1 MTCCDLTP
9 AHVRAIAPYQP
20 GKPISELA
28 RELGLS
34 EADIVKLASNENP
47 LGPSPLALAAAQD
60 ALFDMALYPDGA
72 GFALKARLASAKWHV
87 AANQI
92 VLGNGS
98 NDVLDMA
105 ARAFLSPGT
114 SSVYAQHAF
123 AVYPI
128 ATQTVGAQGIAV
140 AAKNYGH
147 DLDAMRAAIRDDT
160 RVLWIANPNNPTGTF
175 LPWAEVEAFLET
187 VPPQVLV
194 VLDEAYGEFLPPAE
208 RCDTTAW
215 LARFPNLLIVRT
227 FSKAYGLAGL
237 RVGYGLGSAEVIDM
251 LNRVRHPFNVN
262 APALAAAEAA
272 LDDVDFLARS
282 YALNTAGMAQL
293 AAGLSALGVDSVPSH
308 GNFLLV
314 HIGDAAQINSELLK
328 RGVIVRPVA
337 NYGLPEFLR
346 VSVGLAGQNARFP
359 SMLGK
364 PVCDHRHACHRRRR
378 PDRRLV
384 CAGAETGWRSA
395 RSDRR
400 RAHAGESECRD

>member
-1 MTCCDLTP
+1 MNCCDSAP
-9 AHVRAIAPYQP
+9 PYVRAIAPYQP

-28 RELGLS
+28 RELGLN

-60 ALFDMALYPDGA
+60 ALYDMALYPDGA
-72 GFALKARLASAKWHV
+72 GFALKAKLSAKLGL
-87 AANQI
+87 APAQI

-98 NDVLDMA
+98 NDILDMA
-105 ARAFLSPGT
+105 ARAFLAPGT
-114 SSVYAQHAF
+114 SAVYAQHAF

-140 AAKNYGH
+140 AAKDYGH
-147 DLDAMRAAIRDDT
+147 DLAAMRAAIRDDT

-175 LPWAEVEAFLET
+175 RPWTEIEACLET
-187 VPPQVLV
+187 VPPHVLV
-194 VLDEAYGEFLPPAE
+194 VLDEAYGEYLPIAE

-215 LARFPNLLIVRT
+215 LARFPNLLISRT

-237 RVGYGLGSAEVIDM
+237 RVGYGLGSTEVIDL

-272 LDDVDFLARS
+272 LDDTEFLART

-293 AAGLSALGVDSVPSH
+293 VNGLAELGIEVVPSK
-308 GNFLLV
+308 GNFVLAKV
-314 HIGDAAQINSELLK
+314 ADAVRINAELLK

-346 VSVGLAGQNARFP
+346 VSVGLAGQNARF
-359 SMLGK
+359 LDALK
-364 PVCDHRHACHRRRR
+364 AC
-378 PDRRLV
+378 L
-384 CAGAETGWRSA
+384 
-395 RSDRR
+395 
-400 RAHAGESECRD
+400 

>member
-1 MTCCDLTP
+1 MNCCELIP

-28 RELGLS
+28 RELGLN

-72 GFALKARLASAKWHV
+72 GFSLKEKLAAQWSV

-105 ARAFLSPGT
+105 ARAFLAPGT
-114 SSVYAQHAF
+114 SAVYAQHAF

-128 ATQTVGAQGIAV
+128 ATQTVGAHGIAV
-140 AAKNYGH
+140 LAKDYGH
-147 DLDAMRAAIRDDT
+147 DLNAMRAAIRDDT

-187 VPPQVLV
+187 VPQQVLV

-208 RCDTTAW
+208 RCDTAAW

-282 YALNTAGMAQL
+282 YALNAAGMKQL
-293 AAGLSALGVDSVPSH
+293 AAGLAGLGVDVVPSK
-308 GNFLLV
+308 GNFLLAKV
-314 HIGDAAQINSELLK
+314 GDAARINTELLK

-346 VSVGLAGQNARFP
+346 VSVGLLGQNIRF
-359 SMLGK
+359 LDALK
-364 PVCDHRHACHRRRR
+364 AC
-378 PDRRLV
+378 L
-384 CAGAETGWRSA
+384 
-395 RSDRR
+395 
-400 RAHAGESECRD
+400 

>member
-1 MTCCDLTP
+1 MKGCGTTCFDLAP
-9 AHVRAIAPYQP
+9 AHVRDIAPYQP

-28 RELGLS
+28 RELGLN

-60 ALFDMALYPDGA
+60 ALHEMALYPDGA
-72 GFALKARLASAKWHV
+72 GFALKARLSAKLGV

-105 ARAFLSPGT
+105 ARAFLMAGT

-140 AAKNYGH
+140 PAKHYGH
-147 DLDAMRAAIRDDT
+147 DLAAMRAAIRDDT

-175 LPWAEVEAFLET
+175 LPWAEIGAFLET

-194 VLDEAYGEFLPPAE
+194 VLDEAYGEYLPHAD
-208 RCDTTAW
+208 RLDTVDW
-215 LARFPNLLIVRT
+215 LSRFPNLLITRT

-237 RVGYGLGSAEVIDM
+237 RVGYGLGHPDVIAL

-262 APALAAAEAA
+262 LPALAAAEAA
-272 LDDVDFLARS
+272 LDDAEFLARS
-282 YALNTAGMAQL
+282 YALNAAGMAQL
-293 AAGLSALGVDSVPSH
+293 AAGLAELKIETVPSK
-308 GNFLLV
+308 GNFLLAKV
-314 HIGDAAQINSELLK
+314 GDAARINTELLK

-346 VSVGLAGQNARFP
+346 VSVGLAGQNARFLDAL
-359 SMLGK
+359 SVVVAALSEGVSLGTAALQ
-364 PVCDHRHACHRRRR
+364 PR
-378 PDRRLV
+378 PDPGGRKACL
-384 CAGAETGWRSA
+384 
-395 RSDRR
+395 
-400 RAHAGESECRD
+400 

>member
-1 MTCCDLTP
+1 MLCDFVS
-9 AHVRAIAPYQP
+9 AHVRGIAPYQP

-28 RELGLS
+28 RELGLN

-60 ALFDMALYPDGA
+60 ALFGMALYPDGA
-72 GFALKARLASAKWHV
+72 GFALKTKLSAKLGV

-105 ARAFLSPGT
+105 ARAFLSAGT
-114 SSVYAQHAF
+114 SSIYAQHAF

-140 AAKNYGH
+140 AAKDYGH
-147 DLDAMRAAIRDDT
+147 DLAAMRAAIRDDT

-175 LPWAEVEAFLET
+175 LPWTEIEAFLDT

-194 VLDEAYGEFLPPAE
+194 VLDEAYGEYLPPAE
-208 RCDTTAW
+208 RCDTAAW
-215 LARFPNLLIVRT
+215 LARFPNLLVSRT

-237 RVGYGLGSAEVIDM
+237 RVGYGLGNAAVIDM

-272 LDDVDFLARS
+272 LGDVEFLECG
-282 YALNTAGMAQL
+282 YALNVAGMAQL
-293 AAGLSALGVDSVPSH
+293 VAGLAEMNIETVPSK
-308 GNFLLV
+308 GNFLLAKV
-314 HIGDAAQINSELLK
+314 GDAVRINSELLK

-346 VSVGLAGQNARFP
+346 VSIGLAGQNARFLDALSVVLAASAALEP
-359 SMLGK
+359 
-364 PVCDHRHACHRRRR
+364 R
-378 PDRRLV
+378 PDPCGRKACL
-384 CAGAETGWRSA
+384 
-395 RSDRR
+395 
-400 RAHAGESECRD
+400 

>member
-1 MTCCDLTP
+1 MNCCDLTP
-9 AHVRAIAPYQP
+9 AHVRAIAPYLP

-28 RELGLS
+28 RELGLA

-60 ALFDMALYPDGA
+60 ALYDMALYPDGA
-72 GFALKARLASAKWHV
+72 GFALKAKLAAKWKV
-87 AANQI
+87 SASQI

-105 ARAFLSPGT
+105 ARAFLAPGT
-114 SSVYAQHAF
+114 TSVYAQHAF
-123 AVYPI
+123 AVYSI
-128 ATQTVGAQGIAV
+128 ATQTVGAHGVSVPARD
-140 AAKNYGH
+140 YGH
-147 DLDAMRAAIRDDT
+147 DLVAMRAAIRDDT

-194 VLDEAYGEFLPPAE
+194 VLDEAYGEYLPVAE
-208 RCDTTAW
+208 RCDTAAW

-237 RVGYGLGSAEVIDM
+237 RVGYGLCSIEVADL

-282 YALNTAGMAQL
+282 YALNAAGMAQL
-293 AAGLSALGVDSVPSH
+293 AAGLSALGVDGVPSK
-308 GNFLLV
+308 GNFLLAKV
-314 HIGDAAQINSELLK
+314 GDAARINSELLK

-346 VSVGLAGQNARFP
+346 ISVGLAGQNARF
-359 SMLGK
+359 LDALK
-364 PVCDHRHACHRRRR
+364 AC
-378 PDRRLV
+378 L
-384 CAGAETGWRSA
+384 
-395 RSDRR
+395 
-400 RAHAGESECRD
+400 

>member
-1 MTCCDLTP
+1 MNGCDTTCFGLAP
-9 AHVRAIAPYQP
+9 PHVRAIAPYQP

-28 RELGLS
+28 RELGLN
-34 EADIVKLASNENP
+34 EVDIVKLASNENP

-60 ALFDMALYPDGA
+60 TLFDMALYPDGA
-72 GFALKARLASAKWHV
+72 GFSLKAKLSAKLGV

-105 ARAFLSPGT
+105 ARAFLTPGT
-114 SSVYAQHAF
+114 SAVYSQHAF

-128 ATQTVGAQGIAV
+128 ATQTAGAQGLAV
-140 AAKNYGH
+140 ASKGYGH
-147 DLDAMRAAIRDDT
+147 DLAAMRTAIRDDS

-175 LPWAEVEAFLET
+175 LPWSEIEAFLET

-194 VLDEAYGEFLPPAE
+194 VLDEAYGEYLPPAE
-208 RCDTTAW
+208 RCDTAAW
-215 LARFPNLLIVRT
+215 LVRFPNLLISRT

-237 RVGYGLGSAEVIDM
+237 RVGYGLGSADVIDL

-272 LDDVDFLARS
+272 LDDDEFLARS
-282 YALNTAGMAQL
+282 YALNNAGMAQL
-293 AAGLSALGVDSVPSH
+293 VVGLAELSIETVPSK
-308 GNFLLV
+308 GNFLLAKV
-314 HIGDAAQINSELLK
+314 GDAVRINSELLK

-346 VSVGLAGQNARFP
+346 VSVGLAGQNARF
-359 SMLGK
+359 LDALK
-364 PVCDHRHACHRRRR
+364 AC
-378 PDRRLV
+378 L
-384 CAGAETGWRSA
+384 
-395 RSDRR
+395 
-400 RAHAGESECRD
+400 

>member
-1 MTCCDLTP
+1 MNCCDLTP
-9 AHVRAIAPYQP
+9 AYVRAIAPYLP

-28 RELGLS
+28 RELGLN
-34 EADIVKLASNENP
+34 EAAIVKLASNENP
-47 LGPSPLALAAAQD
+47 LGPSPRALAAAQD

-72 GFALKARLASAKWHV
+72 GFALKEKLAAKWNV

-105 ARAFLSPGT
+105 ARVFLALGT
-114 SSVYAQHAF
+114 SAVYAQHAF

-128 ATQTVGAQGIAV
+128 ATQTVGAQGITV
-140 AAKNYGH
+140 PAKNYGH
-147 DLDAMRAAIRDDT
+147 DLDAMRDAIRDDT

-175 LPWAEVEAFLET
+175 LPWADVEAFLER
-187 VPPQVLV
+187 VPQQVLV
-194 VLDEAYGEFLPPAE
+194 VLDEAYGEFLPHAE

-237 RVGYGLGSAEVIDM
+237 RAGYGLGDAAVINL

-282 YALNTAGMAQL
+282 YALNSAGMAQL
-293 AAGLSALGVDSVPSH
+293 AAGLSALGVDGVPSK
-308 GNFLLV
+308 GNFLLAKV
-314 HIGDAAQINSELLK
+314 GDAARINTELLK
-328 RGVIVRPVA
+328 RGVIVRPVG

-346 VSVGLAGQNARFP
+346 VSVGLAGQNARF
-359 SMLGK
+359 LDALK
-364 PVCDHRHACHRRRR
+364 AC
-378 PDRRLV
+378 L
-384 CAGAETGWRSA
+384 
-395 RSDRR
+395 
-400 RAHAGESECRD
+400 